1 MISFYYW
8 PSPYSNSTHAQAPK
22 TLGSHLNLLDGSSH
36 INVYSNLRR
45 CEHVMFDA
53 QKFIENTIEEL
64 KHKITGNAVIG
75 VSGGVDSTVSAVLAS
90 KAIGE
95 NLRCVLVDTGYMR
108 KNEIENNERM
118 LKKMG
123 LNVLVVDA
131 KERFYRKLKEVT
143 DPEQK
148 RKIIGELFI
157 RVFEEIAKKE
167 KAKFFVQGT
176 IAPDWIESGGGLRDR
191 IKSHHNV
198 GGLPEKMDFE
208 IVEPLR
214 DLYKDEVRI
223 VGKKLGLPQELYE
236 RQPFPGPGLAVR
248 IIGEANLENARV
260 VREACVIAEEEI
272 EKAVSN
278 GEMKRPWQYF
288 AVLLPCRTVGVHG
301 DVRAYGHVISVRA
314 VESLDGMSA
323 AYSKIPHAVL
333 ERISVRITNALKDDV
348 NRVVFDITNKPP
360 GTIEYE

>member
-1 MISFYYW
+1 
-8 PSPYSNSTHAQAPK
+8 
-22 TLGSHLNLLDGSSH
+22 
-36 INVYSNLRR
+36 V
-45 CEHVMFDA
+45 FDA
-53 QKFIENTIEEL
+53 EKFIEDTVDEL
-64 KHKITGNAVIG
+64 KRRLKGVAVIG
-75 VSGGVDSTVSAVLAS
+75 VSGGVDSTVSAVLVNRAIS
-90 KAIGE
+90 K

-108 KNEIENNERM
+108 KNETENNRKLLEK
-118 LKKMG
+118 LE
-123 LNVLVVDA
+123 LNVLVVEA
-131 KERFYRKLKEVT
+131 KERFYEKLKGVV

-157 RVFEEIAKKE
+157 RVFEEIARKE
-167 KAKFFVQGT
+167 NARFFVQGT

-198 GGLPEKMDFE
+198 GGLPERIEFE

-223 VGKKLGLPQELYE
+223 VGQKLGLPKNIYE

-248 IIGEANLENARV
+248 ILGEADPESVRI
-260 VREACVIAEEEI
+260 VREACAIVEEEI
-272 EKAVSN
+272 ESAVAN
-278 GEMKRPWQYF
+278 NEMSRPWQYF
-288 AVLLPCRTVGVHG
+288 AVLLPCKTVGVHG
-301 DVRAYGHVISVRA
+301 DVRVYRSTVSVRA

-348 NRVVFDITNKPP
+348 GRVLFDVTNKPP